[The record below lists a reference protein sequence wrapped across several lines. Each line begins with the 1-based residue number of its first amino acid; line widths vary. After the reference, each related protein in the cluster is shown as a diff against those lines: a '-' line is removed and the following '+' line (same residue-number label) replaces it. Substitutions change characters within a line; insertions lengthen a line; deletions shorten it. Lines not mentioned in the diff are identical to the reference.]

1 METVLKGMRWHP
13 NRSPTRL
20 SAIFYDVVLLIKCKM
35 ATSNQRKRLQ
45 RENQAVLDS
54 WLCKKSKSSSE
65 EVYDEDAT
73 GEDGKNRSCSL
84 TESVTAASS

>member
-1 METVLKGMRWHP
+1 MAPKSLAYSLT
-13 NRSPTRL
+13 
-20 SAIFYDVVLLIKCKM
+20 AIFYDFILLIECKM

-65 EVYDEDAT
+65 EVYNENAT
-73 GEDGKNRSCSL
+73 GEDGKHRSCSL
-84 TESVTAASS
+84 TESVTAACS